1 MEPEL
6 REIRLLGAAGR
17 EFTRSIW
24 LAVESPAEAIRALS
38 ALFPTFKAW
47 ILAQADRGVAWRV
60 VTDQPIGEDELTR
73 STGSPRIIFAPLIH
87 GAGGAVK
94 AILGVVLIVASFF
107 MPAIFLG
114 ISSTAFGLL
123 GGSLLLSGVAQ
134 MLTPT
139 PKPQSTVAADRAADL
154 QSNLFSRNQGTDGQ
168 GECVPLLYGRRLV
181 QAPRLISFSLQ
192 NLPQPRY
199 VYTGGTM
206 GLTGYVNRQGI
217 Y

>member
-1 MEPEL
+1 MEPVL
-6 REIRLLGAAGR
+6 REVRLLGAAGR

-38 ALFPTFKAW
+38 ALFPTFKGW
-47 ILAQADRGVAWRV
+47 VLAQHDRGVAWRV
-60 VTDQPIGEDELTR
+60 ITDAPIGEDELTR
-73 STGSPRIIFAPLIH
+73 STGSERIIFAPLIH

-94 AILGVVLIVASFF
+94 AVVGVVLIVASFF
-107 MPAIFLG
+107 MPAVFLG
-114 ISSTAFGLL
+114 ISSLSWGLL

-134 MLTPT
+134 MLPPT
-139 PKPQSTVAADRAADL
+139 PKPASVAADREADL

-181 QAPRLISFSLQ
+181 QSPRLINFSLQ
-192 NLPQPRY
+192 NLPDPRE
-199 VYTGGTM
+199 VYTGGTI
-206 GLTGYVNRQGI
+206 GLSGYVNRTWL